1 VLPHGVALLASLGIS
16 TADALATVTSVAAD
30 ACGLTG
36 RKGRL
41 LPGHDADVLAVA
53 GDPTV
58 RPAAL
63 LDVRAVFRAGQRIA

>member
-1 VLPHGVALLASLGIS
+1 
-16 TADALATVTSVAAD
+16 VAAD

-41 LPGHDADVLAVA
+41 LPGHDADVLAVE

-58 RPAAL
+58 RPSAL
-63 LDVRAVFRAGQRIA
+63 LDVRAVFRAGRRVV